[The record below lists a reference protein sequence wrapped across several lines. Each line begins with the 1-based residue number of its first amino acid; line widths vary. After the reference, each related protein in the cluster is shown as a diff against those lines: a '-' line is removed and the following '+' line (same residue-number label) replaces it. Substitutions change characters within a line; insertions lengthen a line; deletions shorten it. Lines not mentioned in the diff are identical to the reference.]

1 MNQTTRVLVIC
12 RASAAGG
19 PRAREAVDLALAF
32 GAFDQQVS
40 LLFAGDGVLNLM
52 PGQSEDGVRSIERL
66 LGALPDYGITPLLA
80 DADALAARGIAS
92 TTLVP
97 GCRILDERAIAELH
111 DTHDI
116 VLMT

>member
-1 MNQTTRVLVIC
+1 MDQAKRVLVIC
-12 RASAAGG
+12 RSAAAGG

-40 LLFAGDGVLNLM
+40 LLFSGDGVLNLM
-52 PGQSEDGVRSIERL
+52 AGQSADGTRSMERL

-80 DADALAARGIAS
+80 DADALAVHGITRAA
-92 TTLVP
+92 LVP
-97 GCRILDERAIAELH
+97 GCRILDEHGIAELN

>member
-1 MNQTTRVLVIC
+1 MDQAKRVLVIC
-12 RASAAGG
+12 RSAAAGG

-52 PGQSEDGVRSIERL
+52 AGQSADGARSMERL

-80 DADALAARGIAS
+80 DADALAIRGITGAA
-92 TTLVP
+92 LVP
-97 GCRILDERAIAELH
+97 GCRILDEHGIAELN